1 MHKYLSKS
9 VFLFV
14 ISVIF
19 ISCGKDTKQSQSNL
33 TSPLDEET
41 KYARSVYGETTD
53 VLLKGDFT
61 ANGKSD
67 VLAGVVKLKV
77 NDKQYWIEKG
87 GVIEKDKDGWKTI
100 LNLDSKLSSSKGDL
114 ISQVNAKNG
123 YIIRIN
129 DKQKPVSFT
138 VTIADENG
146 KGASDEAMIK
156 WNNKNEAYELAADND
171 KSIQ

>member
-1 MHKYLSKS
+1 M
-9 VFLFV
+9 
-14 ISVIF
+14 
-19 ISCGKDTKQSQSNL
+19 
-33 TSPLDEET
+33 
-41 KYARSVYGETTD
+41 
-53 VLLKGDFT
+53 
-61 ANGKSD
+61 
-67 VLAGVVKLKV
+67 
-77 NDKQYWIEKG
+77 
-87 GVIEKDKDGWKTI
+87 IEKDKDGWKTI
-100 LNLDSKLSSSKGDL
+100 LNLDNKLSSSKGDL

-156 WNNKNEAYELAADND
+156 WNNKNEAYELASDND